1 MQIQPSKI
9 YKIITQIEI
18 PNPVSIV
25 VVGLWF
31 WWLTDISTLAK
42 LKWFESIIASFWA
55 SLIALAGVV
64 FTIQNG
70 NKQRDKDR
78 DMSLRREIYLDA
90 AAINKW
96 QLLIASLGNQELFAN
111 KD

>member
-9 YKIITQIEI
+9 YKIITKIEI

-42 LKWFESIIASFWA
+42 LKWFESITASVWA
-55 SLIALAGVV
+55 SLIA
-64 FTIQNG
+64 
-70 NKQRDKDR
+70 
-78 DMSLRREIYLDA
+78 
-90 AAINKW
+90 
-96 QLLIASLGNQELFAN
+96 
-111 KD
+111 